1 MVLNTW
7 RILVVDDQEADAIE
21 HFIAGNQILGNQNLI
36 EVEKCDRFS
45 SALEMLER
53 LRIDLVILDL
63 KDDSIEIEDDDELL
77 AGEKVFEEIKK
88 RRFIPVIFYTAW
100 APKVKNLEN
109 PFIRVVTRGEGA
121 DQLRVEINKVFQTR
135 LPQLIR
141 HLENEQRIYL
151 WDIISDEDSSFFQ
164 NQDTSDI
171 AYLLARRL
179 ANVLESSSVKRFLA
193 GETATGQ
200 PLSGLVHPVEMYV
213 YPPAHPG
220 FLAGDILKL
229 NLNGNEGFWTILT
242 PSCDLERGKAELI
255 LLSKCWLL
263 SEQPEFN
270 NIKQNLD
277 NNETPS
283 AKLKREF
290 NNLVGN
296 NRRME
301 GRQFQP
307 ERYAF
312 LPGTSFLPD
321 LIIDFQILHQVA
333 SEEISTDNRIA
344 SLDNPFA
351 ELIFTRFIRY
361 YSLMGVPDLDRDMV
375 YNRVFKA

>member
-7 RILVVDDQEADAIE
+7 KILVVDDQEADAIE

-171 AYLLARRL
+171 AY
-179 ANVLESSSVKRFLA
+179 
-193 GETATGQ
+193 
-200 PLSGLVHPVEMYV
+200 
-213 YPPAHPG
+213 
-220 FLAGDILKL
+220 
-229 NLNGNEGFWTILT
+229 
-242 PSCDLERGKAELI
+242 
-255 LLSKCWLL
+255 
-263 SEQPEFN
+263 
-270 NIKQNLD
+270 
-277 NNETPS
+277 
-283 AKLKREF
+283 
-290 NNLVGN
+290 
-296 NRRME
+296 
-301 GRQFQP
+301 
-307 ERYAF
+307 
-312 LPGTSFLPD
+312 
-321 LIIDFQILHQVA
+321 
-333 SEEISTDNRIA
+333 
-344 SLDNPFA
+344 
-351 ELIFTRFIRY
+351 
-361 YSLMGVPDLDRDMV
+361 
-375 YNRVFKA
+375 